1 MLLGFYALHPGRF
14 QRPSLCENRT
24 GFPLAKFFRTRH
36 WRSILAILIIIVAT
50 TGFLTAAY
58 TFHWFGLGTTSC
70 WSRPTNVPPSS
81 AYFVV
86 VMASKGMS
94 SGFNGSRFH
103 SGPWP
108 IMNVTKGQSVWI
120 HIVSNDTIQ
129 SHGFAIVTY
138 FTRGLTL
145 GPGECND
152 VTFTANQL
160 GSFRVYCYVICT
172 VHPSMQNGEV
182 NVNP

>member
-1 MLLGFYALHPGRF
+1 LQAV
-14 QRPSLCENRT
+14 
-24 GFPLAKFFRTRH
+24 
-36 WRSILAILIIIVAT
+36 LAIVIIIVAV

-58 TFHWFGLGTTSC
+58 TFHWFGLGTINC
-70 WSRPTNVPPSS
+70 WNRPANVPSTS

-86 VMASKGMS
+86 VMASKGLTA
-94 SGFNGSRFH
+94 GFNGSMFH

-108 IMNVTKGQSVWI
+108 MMNVTLGEGVWI
-120 HIVSNDTIQ
+120 HLVSNDTIQ

-138 FTRGLTL
+138 FNRGLVL

-160 GSFRVYCYVICT
+160 GSFRVYCFVICT
-172 VHPSMQNGEV
+172 VHPAMQNGEV
-182 NVNP
+182 NVSP